1 MVEILLILVQ
11 LGMAGNLLHARAD
24 TVTDRVTQQFAT
36 DLSRDWSIKDLA
48 TALAMSERTL
58 RRKLQAENAGF
69 RALLEDTRLNRG
81 VELVIASDMPIGQ
94 IAFECGYQ
102 SQSRFAQRFR
112 LRFSMSPT
120 ELRATQD
127 RPEAV
132 IVSLDHHRR
141 QH

>member
-1 MVEILLILVQ
+1 LVEILLILAQ
-11 LGMAGNLLHARAD
+11 QGMAGNLLHSLAD
-24 TVTDRVTQQFAT
+24 TVTDRVAQQFAT
-36 DLSRDWSIKDLA
+36 DLSRDWTIKEIAA
-48 TALAMSERTL
+48 TLAMSERTL
-58 RRKLQAENAGF
+58 RRRLRAENTGF
-69 RALLEDTRLNRG
+69 RAVLEDARLNRG

-127 RPEAV
+127 RPEAL
-132 IVSLDHHRR
+132 IIPIDRHRS